1 MLIFF
6 LLKMLK
12 DFFFINNQCHNI
24 SICRSI
30 MEIICDPCSEKNK
43 KLVAEKYCSD
53 CEEKLCTE
61 CAEWHMRCGE
71 FRSHHVIDLSSV
83 GSRIPPSSKINC
95 EIHTDVQIDYF
106 CSQHDVVCCRAC
118 LSDSHRSCE
127 TVLPLDSASK
137 DVKNSSLL
145 SDALEELDNMTE
157 LLSKMSENRDDNRKL
172 LKQKKSLI
180 IKQMRA
186 AKSKVLKYL
195 DDIEE
200 RLITEVGFVQEKNEE
215 KINREKHEIC
225 QLTSIL
231 KDNKQELEFLKDRGS
246 NNQLFL
252 TLRKQITN
260 IQKTENKIH
269 DMTSAF
275 NEIDME
281 FEEIK
286 NVNIETIGSLSQITR
301 PCPIKYK
308 SMKVQHQQV
317 QQDRRQTLTEFIREG
332 EVNLKHGEQYWL
344 TDMAVTSDNKL
355 LLCNIKS
362 SHKKVYI
369 YKDYKTYEDE
379 ISFTSE
385 PYCITVVPCTDK
397 AVVTLPLE
405 SSIQFINTTNNTKD
419 KQIIKIGG
427 WCTGI
432 TAVKD
437 QIYIGVDSKVII
449 LNTDGSRVREIT
461 TDGGDNLNLLYNE
474 RNDQLLL
481 RQPGSLCCINL
492 DGHVIYRYDIS
503 GGRGLAVDQQGH
515 VYISGCESND
525 IHRLS
530 PDGTFRDIVLSK
542 HDGVNWPEGIT
553 FNNDFTKL
561 FIINN
566 RGKTVLVYIL

>member
-1 MLIFF
+1 MET
-6 LLKMLK
+6 
-12 DFFFINNQCHNI
+12 
-24 SICRSI
+24 ICG
-30 MEIICDPCSEKNK
+30 PCSEKNK
-43 KLVAEKYCSD
+43 RLAAEKYCWD

-61 CAEWHMRCGE
+61 CAEGHLRWKA

-83 GSRIPPSSKINC
+83 GSRIPSSSKINC
-95 EIHTDVQIDYF
+95 EIHTDVQIDHF

-127 TVLPLDSASK
+127 SVLPLDSASK

-145 SDALEELDNMTE
+145 SDTLEEQEYMTE
-157 LLSKMSENRDDNRKL
+157 TLQKIEENRNENKKL

-180 IKQMRA
+180 IKQISA
-186 AKSKVLKYL
+186 AKSKVIKYL

-200 RLITEVGFVQEKNEE
+200 RLITEVESVQKKNEE
-215 KINREKHEIC
+215 KINREKHDIF

-231 KDNKQELEFLKDRGS
+231 KDNKQELEFLKDHGS

-252 TLRKQITN
+252 TLRKQITI
-260 IQKTENKIH
+260 IQKTDKKIH
-269 DMTSAF
+269 DMSSAI

-281 FEEIK
+281 FKEIK

-308 SMKVQHQQV
+308 SMKAQHEQV
-317 QQDRRQTLTEFIREG
+317 EVDRSQTLTEFIKED
-332 EVNLKHGEQYWL
+332 EINLTPGVHYIL

-355 LLCNIKS
+355 LLCNYS
-362 SHKKVYI
+362 DEKVDI

-379 ISFTSE
+379 ISLTSE
-385 PYCITVVPCTDK
+385 PWCITVVPCTDK
-397 AVVTLPLE
+397 AVVTLPE
-405 SSIQFINTTNNTKD
+405 EESIQFINTTNNTKD
-419 KQIIKIGG
+419 NKIKIGE
-427 WCTGI
+427 WCEGV

-437 QIYIGVDSKVII
+437 NIYIGGHNKVII
-449 LNTDGSRVREIT
+449 LNIDGSFVRKIAT
-461 TDGGDNLNLLYNE
+461 RGVNNNLLYNE

-481 RQPGSLCCINL
+481 RQDGRLCCINL
-492 DGHVIYRYDIS
+492 DGHVIYTYDIS
-503 GGRGLAVDQQGH
+503 GYEGLAVDQQGH
-515 VYISGCESND
+515 VYISGRDSHD

-542 HDGVNWPEGIT
+542 HDGVDGPRSIT

-566 RGKTVLVYIL
+566 GGKTVLVYSCR

>member
-1 MLIFF
+1 
-6 LLKMLK
+6 
-12 DFFFINNQCHNI
+12 
-24 SICRSI
+24 
-30 MEIICDPCSEKNK
+30 METICDPCSEKNK
-43 KLVAEKYCSD
+43 TRIAEKYCSN
-53 CEEKLCTE
+53 CEEKLCTK
-61 CAEWHMRCGE
+61 CAQWHLRCKA
-71 FRSHHVIDLSSV
+71 FKSHHVIDLSSV

-95 EIHTDVQIDYF
+95 EIHTDVQIDHF
-106 CSQHDVVCCRAC
+106 CSQHDVVCCRVC

-127 TVLPLDSASK
+127 SVLPLDSASK

-145 SDALEELDNMTE
+145 SDTLEEQDYMTE
-157 LLSKMSENRDDNRKL
+157 TLQKIEENRDENKKL

-180 IKQMRA
+180 IKQISA

-200 RLITEVGFVQEKNEE
+200 RLITEVESVQEKNEE
-215 KINREKHEIC
+215 KINKEKHDIC

-231 KDNKQELEFLKDRGS
+231 KDNKQELEFVKEHGS

-252 TLRKQITN
+252 TLRKQITI
-260 IQKTENKIH
+260 IQKTDKKIH
-269 DMTSAF
+269 DMSSAI

-281 FEEIK
+281 FQEIK

-308 SMKVQHQQV
+308 SMKAQHEQV
-317 QQDRRQTLTEFIREG
+317 EVDRSQTLIEFIKED
-332 EVNLKHGEQYWL
+332 EINLTRDVHYWL

-355 LLCNIKS
+355 LLCNYS
-362 SHKKVYI
+362 DEKVYI

-379 ISFTSE
+379 ISLTS
-385 PYCITVVPCTDK
+385 PPWCITVVPCTDK
-397 AVVTLPLE
+397 AVVTLPFE
-405 SSIQFINTTNNTKD
+405 DSIQFINTTNNTKD
-419 KQIIKIGG
+419 NKINIGEQG
-427 WCTGI
+427 HGV

-437 QIYIGVDSKVII
+437 KIYIGGIDKVII
-449 LNTDGSRVREIT
+449 LNIDGSLVRKIA
-461 TDGGDNLNLLYNE
+461 TDSVNNNLLYNE

-481 RQPGSLCCINL
+481 RQDGRLCCINL

-503 GGRGLAVDQQGH
+503 GERGLAVDQQGH
-515 VYISGCESND
+515 VYISGADD

-542 HDGVNWPEGIT
+542 HDGVDEPWSIT

-561 FIINN
+561 FIING
-566 RGKTVLVYIL
+566 GKTVLVYSCK

>member
-1 MLIFF
+1 
-6 LLKMLK
+6 
-12 DFFFINNQCHNI
+12 
-24 SICRSI
+24 
-30 MEIICDPCSEKNK
+30 METICDPCSEKNK
-43 KLVAEKYCSD
+43 RLVAEKYCSD

-61 CAEWHMRCGE
+61 CAEWHMRCKA
-71 FRSHHVIDLSSV
+71 FKSHHVIDLSSV

-118 LSDSHRSCE
+118 IPDSHSSCKS
-127 TVLPLDSASK
+127 VLPLDSASK
-137 DVKNSSLL
+137 DVRNSSLL
-145 SDALEELDNMTE
+145 SDTLEEQDYMTE
-157 LLSKMSENRDDNRKL
+157 TLQKIEVNRDENKKL

-180 IKQMRA
+180 IKQISA

-200 RLITEVGFVQEKNEE
+200 RLITEVESVQGKNEE
-215 KINREKHEIC
+215 KINKEKHDIC

-231 KDNKQELEFLKDRGS
+231 KDNKQELEFVKDHGS

-252 TLRKQITN
+252 TLRKQITI
-260 IQKTENKIH
+260 IQKTDKKIH
-269 DMTSAF
+269 DMSSAI

-281 FEEIK
+281 FKEIK

-308 SMKVQHQQV
+308 SMKAQHEQV
-317 QQDRRQTLTEFIREG
+317 EVDRSQTLTEFIKEDEINLTREI
-332 EVNLKHGEQYWL
+332 

-355 LLCNIKS
+355 LLCNYS
-362 SHKKVYI
+362 DKKVYI

-379 ISFTSE
+379 ISLTSS

-405 SSIQFINTTNNTKD
+405 RSIQFINTTNNTTD
-419 KQIIKIGG
+419 NKINIGEYCHG
-427 WCTGI
+427 V

-437 QIYIGVDSKVII
+437 NIYIGGINKVII
-449 LNTDGSRVREIT
+449 LNIDGSLVRKIAT
-461 TDGGDNLNLLYNE
+461 TNSGLNYSLLYNE

-481 RQPGSLCCINL
+481 RQMGRLCCINL

-503 GGRGLAVDQQGH
+503 GDLGLAVDQQGH
-515 VYISGCESND
+515 VYISGRDSHD

-542 HDGVNWPEGIT
+542 HDGVDGPRNIT

-566 RGKTVLVYIL
+566 RGKTVLVYSCK